1 MRRTILLG
9 LIACFLSMGSGCA
22 LLSSLLGSQRPSL
35 TFREVRF
42 TGWSLDSVRLDLVYE
57 LDNPYDVPLR
67 LAQVAYQL
75 EVEGRRIVSGAPKE
89 GLSIRPRRKQT
100 LSFPATI
107 HFLDVIPA
115 VTALFSK
122 QSLGY
127 RASGRLG
134 VDTPLGIV
142 SMPLSKSGDISVPKL
157 PKVEITG
164 IQAPRI
170 TAQGATLSLGLSVE
184 NRNAFP
190 LPLDSIDWAF
200 QVDKHRVATGSTVAS
215 AVGGSQTRQVQIPIQ
230 LGAGAMAG
238 AARSLLSGGQAD
250 VGLQG
255 SLRLGKV
262 DAPLRVNELLRLAR

>member
-1 MRRTILLG
+1 MRRSMPLV
-9 LIACFLSMGSGCA
+9 LIACFLMMGSGCA
-22 LLSSLLGSQRPSL
+22 LLSSILGSQRPSL

-42 TGWSLDSVRLDLVYE
+42 TGWSLDSVGLDLVYE

-75 EVEGRRIVSGAPKE
+75 EVEGRRVVSGAPKE
-89 GLSIRPRRKQT
+89 GLNIRPRRKQT
-100 LSFPATI
+100 LSFPAKI
-107 HFLDVIPA
+107 HFLDVIPT

-142 SMPLSKSGDISVPKL
+142 SLPLSKSGDISVPKL
-157 PKVEITG
+157 PTVKITEVR
-164 IQAPRI
+164 APRI
-170 TAQGATLSLGLSVE
+170 TAQGATLALGLSVE
-184 NRNAFP
+184 NRNSFP
-190 LPLDSIDWAF
+190 LPLDGIDWAF
-200 QVDKHRVATGSTVAS
+200 QVDKHRVATGSTAAS
-215 AVGGSQTRQVQIPIQ
+215 AVGGGKTRRVEIPIQ

-238 AARSLLSGGQAD
+238 ATRTLLSGGQAD

-255 SLRLGKV
+255 NLRLGKV